1 MGRESV
7 GGHTPVIVEQVE
19 AASSRNDRPTTA
31 FAPGQTW
38 FWRRPA
44 TWTPEELM
52 EPAQHS
58 QRKKAGTQ
66 ANRDSAIGPAPDAM
80 TCALT
85 STAR

>member
-1 MGRESV
+1 LGRESV

-44 TWTPEELM
+44 TWTP
-52 EPAQHS
+52 
-58 QRKKAGTQ
+58 
-66 ANRDSAIGPAPDAM
+66 
-80 TCALT
+80 
-85 STAR
+85 